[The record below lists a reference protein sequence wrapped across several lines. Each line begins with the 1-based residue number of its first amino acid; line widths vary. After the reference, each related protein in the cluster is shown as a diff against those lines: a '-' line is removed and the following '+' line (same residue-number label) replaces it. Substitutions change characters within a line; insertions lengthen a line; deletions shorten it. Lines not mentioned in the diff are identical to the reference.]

1 MLHFPNL
8 LAYRTSHL
16 IICLLDSLIGVSIY
30 ISEDSGALWSSL
42 VNAELESVQESSAF
56 RVREWM
62 PVLRLALLSSRTLKE
77 AEHVWASVSSFIKR
91 LKDMISRIFYSSSI
105 LFSDLFLCY
114 KDTCLGVVGVVSKV
128 CCLHDF
134 QAYNASHLSSTPC
147 SSS

>member
-77 AEHVWASVSSFIKR
+77 AEHV
-91 LKDMISRIFYSSSI
+91 
-105 LFSDLFLCY
+105 
-114 KDTCLGVVGVVSKV
+114 
-128 CCLHDF
+128 
-134 QAYNASHLSSTPC
+134 
-147 SSS
+147 